1 MFRIKKDDYNTVQ
14 FLPEYKSTTKSKNS
28 TMVSAGRS
36 GLSGKSVIL
45 TIFFLIIIL
54 AAAAI
59 FVYFTY
65 FSPSKQFISAL
76 EAGDT
81 EAAAKICKDNAYDG
95 DFLKHIEPTITESCD
110 KILSDYESGK
120 IASSEAMEK
129 LSMYNN
135 ITDKNFDERI
145 SAVSSK
151 ITGIEEIENSKREI
165 EISCEDGNMTKA
177 LQLLIAMEEKA
188 GTLDIDTASYI
199 SDILKKYDVKFKIE
213 TFNAVSGSSRS
224 KNYDTVS
231 RTLTFM
237 NTYLND
243 AMITGMLNKIEESKN
258 NDITPRAMRNY
269 VNSELEK
276 LQSTDSDN

>member
-1 MFRIKKDDYNTVQ
+1 
-14 FLPEYKSTTKSKNS
+14 
-28 TMVSAGRS
+28 
-36 GLSGKSVIL
+36 
-45 TIFFLIIIL
+45 
-54 AAAAI
+54 
-59 FVYFTY
+59 
-65 FSPSKQFISAL
+65 
-76 EAGDT
+76 
-81 EAAAKICKDNAYDG
+81 
-95 DFLKHIEPTITESCD
+95 
-110 KILSDYESGK
+110 
-120 IASSEAMEK
+120 
-129 LSMYNN
+129 
-135 ITDKNFDERI
+135 
-145 SAVSSK
+145 
-151 ITGIEEIENSKREI
+151 
-165 EISCEDGNMTKA
+165 MTKA

-258 NDITPRAMRNY
+258 DDITPRAMRNY